1 MPEVGLKQL
10 DSVIKRQIKSYMDNE
25 DSQIDIS
32 FDSEEEDFNEQS
44 DESDSESVDSNLD
57 EE

>member
-44 DESDSESVDSNLD
+44 NESDSESVDSKLD